1 MTAPGSALKELSGW
15 ASMLQLRDVPAAV
28 ARRARYVVLDT
39 LGAALAGSAHPLT
52 RKLGDLARSLPGSP
66 YRLIGE
72 NRRVSMFD
80 ALIVNGCAAQVHDLD
95 ETNLS
100 SQTHAAAAI
109 LPALITMSG
118 DRATSGADFLIAF
131 IVAYEV
137 QSAIGR
143 AMAPKHGSFGWHP
156 SATLGCFGAS
166 AAIARFLRLD
176 AAAFANAMNLAGTQA
191 AGVRAAFGGMAK
203 PIHFGKA
210 ALNGAL
216 AALWAKAGI
225 SGGEDTFLHPSGFAR
240 ASSGGLCAPI
250 EVGTQWAL
258 LVNNFKT
265 FPCCMECHPAIQAA
279 LALRRSL
286 QGAISAVRVNQ
297 SATAY
302 AMVGE
307 RGFATG
313 LQAKFSLRYCLA
325 YALAFGDLPIDA
337 FGEVSVVSPPV
348 STLLTAIEIVPDR
361 GLRHLEAEVVVTTQS
376 GKPLRE
382 RVDLT
387 AGPDLSK
394 ESASAIDNKFVRLA
408 NPVIGTSR
416 SLQILARFADL
427 TAVADI
433 VSILDLTTPISPL
446 ASAHTE
452 AAP

>member
-1 MTAPGSALKELSGW
+1 MTDPGSALQELSSW
-15 ASMLQLRDVPAAV
+15 ASLLQLPDVPAAV
-28 ARRARYVVLDT
+28 ARRARYVVVDT

-52 RKLGDLARSLPGSP
+52 RKLGDLARSQPDSP

-95 ETNLS
+95 ETNLI

-109 LPALITMSG
+109 LPALVTMSG
-118 DRATSGADFLIAF
+118 DRPISGADFLMAF
-131 IVAYEV
+131 VVAYEV

-166 AAIARFLRLD
+166 AAIARLLRLD
-176 AAAFANAMNLAGTQA
+176 AAAFANAMNLAGMQA
-191 AGVRAAFGGMAK
+191 AGVKAAFGSMAK

-216 AALWAKAGI
+216 AAIWAEAGI
-225 SGGEDTFLHPSGFAR
+225 SGGEDTFVHPLGFAHV
-240 ASSGGLCAPI
+240 SSGGLSAPI

-279 LALRRSL
+279 LALRRL
-286 QGAISAVRVNQ
+286 VQDAISVVRVRQ
-297 SATAY
+297 SATAFG
-302 AMVGE
+302 MVGE

-313 LQAKFSLRYCLA
+313 FQAKFSLRYCLA
-325 YALAFGDLPIDA
+325 YALAFGDLPLDA
-337 FGEVSVVSPPV
+337 FDEVIVASPLVSA
-348 STLLTAIEIVPDR
+348 LLTAIEIVPDR

-376 GKPLRE
+376 GKLLRE
-382 RVDLT
+382 TVDLT
-387 AGPDLSK
+387 AGPDLSE
-394 ESASAIDNKFVRLA
+394 ESAGAIDDKFVRLA
-408 NPVIGTSR
+408 NPTIGTSR
-416 SLQILARFADL
+416 SLQILARFGDL
-427 TAVADI
+427 TAVADM
-433 VSILDLTTPISPL
+433 VSILDLTARVSPL
-446 ASAHTE
+446 ASEHTE
-452 AAP
+452 ARS